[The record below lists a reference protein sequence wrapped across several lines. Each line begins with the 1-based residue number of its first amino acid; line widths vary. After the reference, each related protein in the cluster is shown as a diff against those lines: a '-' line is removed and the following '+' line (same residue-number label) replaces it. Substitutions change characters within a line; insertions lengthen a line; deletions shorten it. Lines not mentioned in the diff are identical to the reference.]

1 MSWSAGSAPPS
12 TTWSVRREPRQDAA
26 VFVKPFRYERA
37 SSLAAAAH
45 ALRAAGGG
53 AKILA
58 GGQSLLPMMNLG
70 LLDLDA
76 MIDVSHV
83 NEARGVTEED
93 GYLRIGALTRHHELL
108 ADPLVATRQPL
119 LAAAARWV
127 GSARVRTRGT
137 LGGSLAHSDPAAEL
151 PLAMTALG
159 ATYDVTDG
167 ATTRI
172 VRADEFHVSYFTA
185 DLADDELIASVQ
197 VPTLGPGWGWGFQE
211 VSRRPG
217 DFAIVAAA
225 ALVRLGGGE
234 IVESRL
240 ALAGVSE
247 RPRRLGA
254 IESAVTG
261 ARAADLAERITAIEG
276 IDPVTDTSATAGHR
290 HHLARVLSIRALT
303 DACRRAEETA

>member
-1 MSWSAGSAPPS
+1 
-12 TTWSVRREPRQDAA
+12 

-37 SSLAAAAH
+37 ETLAGAAR
-45 ALRAAGGG
+45 ALRGAGAG

-70 LLDLDA
+70 LLELDA
-76 MIDVSHV
+76 MIDIWHV
-83 NEARGVTEED
+83 DEARGVAHED
-93 GYLRIGALTRHHELL
+93 GFLRIGSLTRHRELRS
-108 ADPLVATRQPL
+108 DPLVTARQPL
-119 LAAAARWV
+119 LAAAAGRV
-127 GSARVRTRGT
+127 GSSRTRARGT

-159 ATYDVTDG
+159 ATYDVIDG
-167 ATTRI
+167 TTTRT
-172 VRADEFHVSYFTA
+172 VRADEFHLSYFST
-185 DLADDELIASVQ
+185 DLADHELLASVR

-225 ALVRLGGGE
+225 ALVRLAAGE

-240 ALAGVSE
+240 ALAGVSD

-254 IESAVTG
+254 VESSVTG
-261 ARAADLAERITAIEG
+261 ARAADLPERIAPIDG
-276 IDPVTDTSATAGHR
+276 LDPVSDTSATADHR
-290 HHLARVLSIRALT
+290 SHLARVLSIRALT
-303 DACRRAEETA
+303 DACARAEEAA

>member
-1 MSWSAGSAPPS
+1 M
-12 TTWSVRREPRQDAA
+12 
-26 VFVKPFRYERA
+26 FVKPFRYERA
-37 SSLAAAAH
+37 ATLAEAAQ

-83 NEARGVTEED
+83 SEARGVTYEE
-93 GYLRIGALTRHHELL
+93 GYLRVGALTKHRDLL
-108 ADPLVATRQPL
+108 DDPLVTTRQPL
-119 LAAAARWV
+119 LAAATRLV
-127 GSARVRTRGT
+127 GSPRIRARGT

-159 ATYDVTDG
+159 ATYELTDG
-167 ATTRI
+167 ATNRV

-185 DLADDELIASVQ
+185 DLADDELLSSVQ

-211 VSRRPG
+211 VARRPG

-225 ALVRLGGGE
+225 ALVRLAEGE

-240 ALAGVSE
+240 ALAGVSD
-247 RPRRLGA
+247 RPRRFGA
-254 IESAVTG
+254 VESAVTG
-261 ARAADLAERITAIEG
+261 ARATELSDRIGPIEG
-276 IDPVTDTSATAGHR
+276 LEPVSDTSATADHR
-290 HHLARVLSIRALT
+290 RRLALVLSLRAMS
-303 DACRRAEETA
+303 DACLRAEESA

>member
-1 MSWSAGSAPPS
+1 
-12 TTWSVRREPRQDAA
+12 

-37 SSLAAAAH
+37 GNLAEAAQ
-45 ALRAAGGG
+45 ALRVAEGG
-53 AKILA
+53 AKVLA

-83 NEARGVTEED
+83 TEARGVTQQD
-93 GYLRIGALTRHHELL
+93 GSLRIGALTRHRELQ
-108 ADPLVATRQPL
+108 ADPLVTSQQPL
-119 LAAAARWV
+119 LAAAAGWV
-127 GSARVRTRGT
+127 GSSRIRARGT

-159 ATYDVTDG
+159 ATYEITDG
-167 ATTRI
+167 TTTRA
-172 VRADEFHVSYFTA
+172 VRADEFHVSYFST
-185 DLADDELIASVQ
+185 DLADDELLASIE

-225 ALVRLGGGE
+225 ALVRLAGGE

-247 RPRRLGA
+247 RPKRLGA
-254 IESAVTG
+254 VESSVTG
-261 ARAADLAERITAIEG
+261 ARTADLADRIGPIEG
-276 IDPVTDTSATAGHR
+276 LDPVTDTSATAHHR
-290 HHLARVLSIRALT
+290 RRLARVLSVRALT
-303 DACRRAEETA
+303 DACRRAGETA